1 MTRRGVGW
9 QIDDFHQSVRLDS
22 AASTRGRLGH
32 DDSITSFAFI
42 CVFLCSSALKF
53 FISTHWVIDRRPFY
67 VALLLDAELPYPIWP
82 RKDFKRK

>member
-42 CVFLCSSALKF
+42 CIHLRIFAFICVKILYFNALG
-53 FISTHWVIDRRPFY
+53 H
-67 VALLLDAELPYPIWP
+67 
-82 RKDFKRK
+82 